1 MSLFKL
7 TYQKKGESGWY
18 SHPKTIGV
26 SGEATNLLQAL
37 NNSHE
42 SETKYSLW
50 EMDSSTGKW
59 VKIATKENK

>member
-1 MSLFKL
+1 MSLYKL

-18 SHPKTIGV
+18 SHPKTIVV
-26 SGEATNLLQAL
+26 SGEANSLLQAL

>member
-7 TYQKKGESGWY
+7 TYQKKGESGWC

-26 SGEATNLLQAL
+26 AGEATSLLQAL

>member
-18 SHPKTIGV
+18 SHPQTIGV
-26 SGEATNLLQAL
+26 AGEADNLLQTL
-37 NNSHE
+37 NSSHE

>member
-1 MSLFKL
+1 MSLYKL

-26 SGEATNLLQAL
+26 SGEASSLLQAL
-37 NNSHE
+37 NSSHE

-50 EMDSSTGKW
+50 EMNSNTGKW

>member
-18 SHPKTIGV
+18 SHPTTIGV
-26 SGEATNLLQAL
+26 AGEADNLLQAL
-37 NNSHE
+37 NSSHE